1 MQVLPVS
8 TSRSRTD
15 HDQES
20 FYIRTID
27 TNNLSDDQS
36 LTRTNSYTKAVSIL
50 RQSHDTLSTTLETL
64 HNFLNDTEVYFEKKD
79 STGEDLWRGFYVLIQ
94 CETDHLELWIRRV
107 GQRMQRFEAM
117 KNGLV
122 SYSALEESRRSTRQ
136 GSDIGVLTNMTVAY
150 LPFNLAAAIFS
161 LSSTTPSGHIWVY
174 WAVISF
180 MLGLITFYFA
190 FGNRVRH
197 SYTRWNEEHRAKST
211 SEA

>member
-1 MQVLPVS
+1 MDPM
-8 TSRSRTD
+8 TD
-15 HDQES
+15 FDQES

-27 TNNLSDDQS
+27 TNNFSDDQS
-36 LTRTNSYTKAVSIL
+36 LTRTNSYTKAVSIM

-64 HNFLNDTEVYFEKKD
+64 HDFLNDTETYFEKKD

-94 CETDHLELWIRRV
+94 CETDHLELWNRRV

-161 LSSTTPSGHIWVY
+161 LSSATPSGHIWGY
-174 WAVISF
+174 WAVIACI
-180 MLGLITFYFA
+180 LGLVTFYFA
-190 FGNRVRH
+190 FGNRAAQ
-197 SYTRWNEEHRAKST
+197 YWTRWRKRRETKPPVKL
-211 SEA
+211 EA